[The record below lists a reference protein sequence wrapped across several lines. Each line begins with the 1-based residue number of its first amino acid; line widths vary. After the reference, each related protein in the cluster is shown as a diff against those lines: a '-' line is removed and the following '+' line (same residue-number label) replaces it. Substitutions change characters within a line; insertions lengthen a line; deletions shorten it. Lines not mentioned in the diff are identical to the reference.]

1 MLVFFSIAR
10 VRSEVGYGVGD
21 TIVGGGGFV
30 FLAAGSLVEARD
42 AGFGRGERP
51 GGETVERCGLSAGYI
66 ADAVDERH
74 AGDEVGIL
82 RGYFL

>member
-1 MLVFFSIAR
+1 MAR
-10 VRSEVGYGVGD
+10 VRSEVRDGIGD
-21 TIVGGGGFV
+21 TVVGGDGFV
-30 FLAAGSLVEARD
+30 FFATGSLIEARD
-42 AGFGRGERP
+42 AGLGRGQ
-51 GGETVERCGLSAGYI
+51 GAGCAAVEQSGLSAGYV

>member
-1 MLVFFSIAR
+1 M
-10 VRSEVGYGVGD
+10 GYGVGD
-21 TIVGGGGFV
+21 TIVGGDGFV
-30 FLAAGSLVEARD
+30 FLATGSLIEARD
-42 AGFGRGERP
+42 AGLGRCQRA
-51 GGETVERCGLSAGYI
+51 GGAAVEQSGLSAGYT